1 MGRDTAERKNR
12 KPTGKPSGRRTKPSS
27 KGKPGTATAP
37 AASAASRPEAHAL
50 GAAPPGIAVGEVD
63 AKAYLAKMIAEST
76 VPLEE
81 RQRRR
86 KILIGIQ
93 SRWRGIGISSE
104 EYSRSKQSEIDR
116 DE

>member
-12 KPTGKPSGRRTKPSS
+12 KPASKAAARRTKRAA
-27 KGKPGTATAP
+27 KGKASAP
-37 AASAASRPEAHAL
+37 SASEPAASRPDVPAM

-63 AKAYLAKMIAEST
+63 AKAYLAKMMAEST
-76 VPLEE
+76 VPPEE

-86 KILIGIQ
+86 RILSEIQ

-104 EYSRSKQSEIDR
+104 EYSRVKQAEIDHG
-116 DE
+116 E